1 MDFFLLFLLVL
12 LVILIGVTIF
22 LFHKISSL
30 SVKLTELKT
39 QKISQSV
46 KYGQLTEQW
55 IPFTKDF
62 PFNPQDFCFIGKP
75 IDGIVF
81 DENKIVFCEFKTN
94 KSQLSAKQ
102 KNIKQLVKDKKINWM
117 EYRIE

>member
-1 MDFFLLFLLVL
+1 MDFFLLTLLIL
-12 LVILIGVTIF
+12 IIILIGVIIF
-22 LFHKISSL
+22 LFHKNSALYFDLI
-30 SVKLTELKT
+30 ELKSLK
-39 QKISQSV
+39 QSQSV

-94 KSQLSAKQ
+94 KSQLNSKQ
-102 KNIKQLVKDKKINWM
+102 KHIKQLIKEKKINWM